1 MLSQTLFL
9 GFYWFYYLGI
19 QKIQKRVIKK
29 EKNTS
34 KLEIKKSVRNLKFKD
49 YYANYKKFL
58 RVISVE
64 ELKEKY

>member
-1 MLSQTLFL
+1 MKLQIDAT
-9 GFYWFYYLGI
+9 
-19 QKIQKRVIKK
+19 VIYALT
-29 EKNTS
+29 NGMFD
-34 KLEIKKSVRNLKFKD
+34 LNRNLKFKD